1 MGGGRLSMEI
11 VVCVKQV
18 PASTRVRLNPATN
31 TIVREGIDMML
42 NPFDAYALEEA
53 LRLKESAGGHVTVLS
68 MGIPSAA
75 VLLRQALALGA
86 DRAVLLSDK
95 RFAGADTLATAY
107 TLAAAVRKLGACDL
121 LLCGRQAVDGDT
133 AQVGPSLAQKLG
145 VPHLTAVRWVRVASA
160 RELLCEKMSDEGYLE
175 IRLSLPAL
183 LTVVK
188 EINTPRFLNLQGYLQ
203 SLSAEVE
210 IWGAD
215 DLDVDPARIG
225 LDGSATWV
233 VSTAAAERRKA
244 GKDVHGSPEEAAFSI
259 LNTLKQKAWQQP
271 ESRQRDG

>member
-1 MGGGRLSMEI
+1 MEI

-18 PASTRVRLNPATN
+18 PASTRVRLNPETN
-31 TIVREGIDMML
+31 TIMREGIDLML

-107 TLAAAVRKLGACDL
+107 TLAAAVRKLGPFDL

-145 VPHLTAVRWVRVASA
+145 IPHLSAVSRVRLENS
-160 RELLCEKMSDEGYLE
+160 RELQCEKMTDEGYLE

-188 EINTPRFLNLQGYLQ
+188 EINTPRFLSLKGYLQ
-203 SLSAEVE
+203 ARGAELE

-233 VSTAAAERRKA
+233 VSTTAAERRKA
-244 GKDVHGSPEEAAFSI
+244 GKEIHGTSDEAAAAI
-259 LNTLKQKAWQQP
+259 LGTLRQKGLSKP
-271 ESRQRDG
+271 EAGDARG

>member
-1 MGGGRLSMEI
+1 MEI

-18 PASTRVRLNPATN
+18 PTSTRVRLNPATN
-31 TIVREGIDMML
+31 TIMREGIELML

-53 LRLKESAGGHVTVLS
+53 LRLKEKTSGRVTVLS

-75 VLLRQALALGA
+75 GILLQALALGA

-107 TLAAAVRKLGACDL
+107 TLAAAVRKLGPFDL

-145 VPHLTAVRWVRVASA
+145 IPHLSAVSRVRLLNE
-160 RELLCEKMSDEGYLE
+160 RELLCEKMTDEGYLE
-175 IRLSLPAL
+175 LKLGLPAL

-188 EINTPRFLNLQGYLQ
+188 EINTPRFLSLKGYLQ
-203 SLSAEVE
+203 ARSAQVE
-210 IWGAD
+210 IWRSD
-215 DLDVDPARIG
+215 DLDLDPARIG

-233 VSTAAAERRKA
+233 VSTTAADRRKA
-244 GKDVHGSPEEAAFSI
+244 GKDIHGSPEEAAGSI
-259 LNTLKQKAWQQP
+259 LGTLRHKGWRKP
-271 ESRQRDG
+271 EAGDAHG